1 MEVGNGKVTDEA
13 ATTDE
18 REKDVVIV
26 MDKEGL
32 ELRHCQVCQVP
43 NTLKQSGNEQTSLQE

>member
-43 NTLKQSGNEQTSLQE
+43 NTLKQSGDEQTSLQE